1 MGLFKKKRKGA
12 VESISFLLLLPAFVI
27 SFVFLIYVMQTAL
40 TAQALSYTTYC
51 ATRAAVVSET
61 EEQARE
67 NANAVTQKCLPSGY
81 MNISNARWDFTTEDG
96 EESVWVKGKLIRGT
110 VRLNTTLMLPF
121 GGLGNREMSSSVVC
135 MVERPA
141 T

>member
-1 MGLFKKKRKGA
+1 MFKKKRKGA
-12 VESISFLLLLPAFVI
+12 SETVTFLLLLPILIIAFT
-27 SFVFLIYVMQTAL
+27 FLIYVMQLSL
-40 TAQALSYTTYC
+40 TAQALSYTAYN

-67 NANAVTQKCLPSGY
+67 NANAVAMKCLPSGY
-81 MNISNARWDFTTEDG
+81 MNISNPRWDFVTEDG
-96 EESVWVKGKLIRGT
+96 EENIWVKGKIIRGT
-110 VRLNTTLMLPF
+110 VRLNTRLMLPF
-121 GGLGNREMSSSVVC
+121 GGIGNKEMAASVVS

>member
-1 MGLFKKKRKGA
+1 MKFLKKRRKGA
-12 VESISFLLLLPAFVI
+12 AEVVSFLILLPI
-27 SFVFLIYVMQTAL
+27 LMMGFVFLIYTMQMTL

-61 EEQARE
+61 EEQARN
-67 NANAVTQKCLPSGY
+67 NANSITQKCLPGGY
-81 MNISNARWDFTTEDG
+81 MNISNARWDYVTEDG
-96 EESVWVKGKLIRGT
+96 EEDVWVKGKIIRGT
-110 VRLNTTLMLPF
+110 VTLNTRLMLPF
-121 GGLGNREMSSSVVC
+121 GGMGNKEMSSSVVC

>member
-12 VESISFLLLLPAFVI
+12 VETISFLLLMPAFVI
-27 SFVFLIYVMQTAL
+27 SFVFLIYVMQMAL

-96 EESVWVKGKLIRGT
+96 EENVWVKGKIIRGT

>member
-1 MGLFKKKRKGA
+1 MKLFKKKRKGA
-12 VESISFLLLLPAFVI
+12 TEAITFLLLMPMLII
-27 SFVFLIYVMQTAL
+27 SFVFLIYVMQMAL

-61 EEQARE
+61 EEQARN
-67 NANAVTQKCLPSGY
+67 NANAITQKCLPSGY
-81 MNISNARWDFTTEDG
+81 MNISNARWDFITEDG
-96 EESVWVKGKLIRGT
+96 EEDVWVKGKIIRGT
-110 VRLNTTLMLPF
+110 VRLNTRLMLPF